1 MQNMLP
7 KQTNKYQ
14 NANALANT
22 TTNSNTNKDWH
33 KNKNSPK
40 IKYGLKHYYTQ
51 NPANQNTII
60 ERKTQTQT

>member
-7 KQTNKYQ
+7 KQTNEYQ
-14 NANALANT
+14 NTNALANT

-40 IKYGLKHYYTQ
+40 IKYGL
-51 NPANQNTII
+51 NTITHKI
-60 ERKTQTQT
+60 PQIKIQ